1 MISLD
6 ACLAASR
13 STPEF
18 QADIRAY
25 ADYRDASRVVI
36 LRAAPRI
43 KVLRVITQLVATHP
57 DLVIDRVRIEGVSGC
72 ADYRGTVVAEI
83 VRDKPRT
90 FAFVWDCAWRA
101 AQEGWVDKRGNPDQV
116 RAAREFGWQCFSAWN
131 DVSVREGGDELIAL
145 EPGA

>member
-6 ACLAASR
+6 ACLGASR

-18 QADIRAY
+18 QANVRAY

-43 KVLRVITQLVATHP
+43 KVLRVITQLIATHL

-83 VRDKPRT
+83 VHDKPRM

-101 AQEGWVDKRGNPDQV
+101 VQEGWVDKRGNPDQV
-116 RAAREFGWQCFSAWN
+116 RAARELGWQCFSVWN

>member
-18 QADIRAY
+18 RADVGAY

-36 LRAAPRI
+36 LRAAPRV
-43 KVLRVITQLVATHP
+43 KVLRVITQLIASRP
-57 DLVIDRVRIEGVSGC
+57 DLVVDRVRIEGISGC
-72 ADYRGTVVAEI
+72 SDYRGTVVAEI
-83 VRDKPRT
+83 VDEAPRT

-101 AQEGWVDKRGNPDQV
+101 AREGWVDKRGTPDQV
-116 RAAREFGWQCFSAWN
+116 RAAREFGWQCFSVWN
-131 DVSVREGGDELIAL
+131 DISVREGGDELIGL
-145 EPGA
+145 KPGA

>member
-1 MISLD
+1 VISLD

-18 QADIRAY
+18 QADVRAY
-25 ADYRDASRVVI
+25 ADYRDASRVVL

-43 KVLRVITQLVATHP
+43 KVLRVIAQLVAAQP
-57 DLVIDRVRIEGVSGC
+57 DLAIDRVRIEGISGC

-83 VRDKPRT
+83 VDDKPRT

-101 AQEGWVDKRGNPDQV
+101 AREGWVDSRGNPDQV
-116 RAAREFGWQCFSAWN
+116 RAAREYGWQCFSLWS
-131 DVSVREGGDELIAL
+131 DVSVREGGDELLSPQAR
-145 EPGA
+145 A